1 MVVVRDSGVEMIYSG
16 VISVPFNVLVFGGF
30 AESLQC
36 LCCLYF
42 KAVSWMLKTS
52 LNI

>member
-16 VISVPFNVLVFGGF
+16 VISVPFNVLVFWGF
-30 AESLQC
+30 AESLQS
-36 LCCLYF
+36 LCSLYF
-42 KAVSWMLKTS
+42 KAVSWMLKTN